1 MERTH
6 RFYYGWVIVGISS
19 LTLFLSLG
27 IRFSFGVFY
36 VALLNEYGWGRGETA
51 GAFSLALLTHGFFG
65 MVSGNLID
73 RFGPRVLFPLGAIFL
88 AMGLAA
94 ASCITAI
101 WHLYLLFGIITAM
114 GLNTLAYVPHMAII
128 PKWFVRRKGLAAGL
142 ALAGMGVGTM
152 VMAPVIQFLIDTVG
166 WRFAFLILAGI
177 VLGVVVPMTA
187 LFQRRSPE
195 DVGQFRDGILPVSG
209 ETHAPPV
216 EKPPIGTYSP
226 DLLEQRTLRAA
237 LHTRAFWWI
246 ALFNFSVGFIL
257 NTLVVHTP
265 AHVIDVGYSAGL
277 AAFVVG
283 LVGLLRSGGGVL
295 FGFLSDRSGSEI
307 AYTVGGATAV
317 VGVLLLL
324 LVRDTASPWMVYTF
338 AILFGLGSGSTGP
351 IGAAVTADLFPG
363 KSLGFILGISNVGYG
378 LGGALGPYLAGY
390 VYDHIGSYTF
400 ALIAGM
406 AVTSLGVLAI
416 WMAAPRRR

>member
-1 MERTH
+1 
-6 RFYYGWVIVGISS
+6 
-19 LTLFLSLG
+19 
-27 IRFSFGVFY
+27 
-36 VALLNEYGWGRGETA
+36 
-51 GAFSLALLTHGFFG
+51 
-65 MVSGNLID
+65 
-73 RFGPRVLFPLGAIFL
+73 
-88 AMGLAA
+88 
-94 ASCITAI
+94 
-101 WHLYLLFGIITAM
+101 
-114 GLNTLAYVPHMAII
+114 MAII

-152 VMAPVIQFLIDTVG
+152 VMAPVIQFFIDTVG

-195 DVGQFRDGILPVSG
+195 DVGQFPDGILPVPS
-209 ETHAPPV
+209 ETHLPPV

-226 DLLEQRTLRAA
+226 NLLEQRTLRAA
-237 LHTRAFWWI
+237 LHTGAFWWI

-265 AHVIDVGYSAGL
+265 AHMVDVGYSAGL
-277 AAFVVG
+277 AAFVIG
-283 LVGLLRSGGGVL
+283 LVGLLRSGGGVF

-307 AYTVGGATAV
+307 AYTLGGTTAV

-338 AILFGLGSGSTGP
+338 AILFGLGTGSTGP

-363 KSLGFILGISNVGYG
+363 KSLGRILGISNVGYG

-390 VYDHIGSYTF
+390 VYDHVGSYTF
-400 ALIAGM
+400 AFIAVM
-406 AVTSLGVLAI
+406 AVISLGVLAI